1 MSETPKI
8 LLQARGLVRAF
19 GEGARRRA
27 VLENADFHICRGEH
41 VALLGRSGSGK
52 STLLNILAGIDRA
65 ESGAIE
71 MKNPD
76 LDLAQLREPAR
87 TLFRREH
94 IGFVYQ
100 FFNLL
105 PKLSVFDN
113 IALPL
118 QLLRM
123 PEKQIA
129 PRVAELLSAAGLDA
143 RGGDYPDQLS
153 GGEQQRVAIARAL
166 AHRPALVLADEPTGN
181 LDATAGRRALEL
193 LVKGARGEKDDAPAL
208 LTATHSRE
216 VARAADRVIV
226 LDGGRISDGGG
237 EGEQLAW

>member
-8 LLQARGLVRAF
+8 LLQARGVARAF

-27 VLENADFHICRGEH
+27 VLEQADFHICRGEH

-52 STLLNILAGIDRA
+52 STLLNIIAGIDRA
-65 ESGAIE
+65 ESGVITMNDA
-71 MKNPD
+71 
-76 LDLAQLREPAR
+76 DLARLREPAR

-105 PKLSVFDN
+105 PTLSVFDN

-123 PEKQIA
+123 PEKEIA
-129 PRVAELLSAAGLDA
+129 RRVAELLNAAGLDA

-181 LDATAGRRALEL
+181 LDAAAGRRALEL
-193 LVKGARGEKDDAPAL
+193 LVSSAKDDAPAL

-216 VARAADRVIV
+216 VARAADRVII
-226 LDGGRISDGGG
+226 LDGGRITESGDKQ
-237 EGEQLAW
+237 EQLAW

>member
-1 MSETPKI
+1 MSGTPKI
-8 LLQARGLVRAF
+8 LLQARGVARAF

-27 VLENADFHICRGEH
+27 VLEHADFHICRGEH

-52 STLLNILAGIDRA
+52 STLLNIVAGIDCA
-65 ESGAIE
+65 ESGVIE
-71 MKNPD
+71 MND
-76 LDLAQLREPAR
+76 ADLARLREPAR

-105 PKLSVFDN
+105 PTLSVFDN

-129 PRVAELLSAAGLDA
+129 RRVAELLSAAGLDA

-166 AHRPALVLADEPTGN
+166 AHRP
-181 LDATAGRRALEL
+181 
-193 LVKGARGEKDDAPAL
+193 
-208 LTATHSRE
+208 
-216 VARAADRVIV
+216 
-226 LDGGRISDGGG
+226 
-237 EGEQLAW
+237 

>member
-1 MSETPKI
+1 MSGTPKV
-8 LLQARGLVRAF
+8 LLQARGVARAF

-52 STLLNILAGIDRA
+52 STLLNIIAGIDRA
-65 ESGAIE
+65 ERGVIT
-71 MKNPD
+71 MND
-76 LDLAQLREPAR
+76 TDLARLREPAR

-105 PKLSVFDN
+105 PTLSVFDN

-123 PEKQIA
+123 PEKEIA
-129 PRVAELLSAAGLDA
+129 PRVAELLNAAGLDA

-181 LDATAGRRALEL
+181 LDAAAGRRALEL
-193 LVKGARGEKDDAPAL
+193 LVKGARGEKDDAPTL

-216 VARAADRVIV
+216 VARDADRVIV
-226 LDGGRISDGGG
+226 LDGGRISESGDKQ
-237 EGEQLAW
+237 EQLAW

>member
-1 MSETPKI
+1 MSESPKI
-8 LLQARGLVRAF
+8 LLQARGVARAF

-27 VLENADFHICRGEH
+27 VLENADFHICRSEH

-52 STLLNILAGIDRA
+52 STLLNIIAGIDRA
-65 ESGAIE
+65 ESGVIT
-71 MKNPD
+71 MND
-76 LDLAQLREPAR
+76 TDLARLREPAR

-105 PKLSVFDN
+105 PTLSVFDN

-123 PEKQIA
+123 PEKEIA
-129 PRVAELLSAAGLDA
+129 RRVAELLNAAGLDA

-181 LDATAGRRALEL
+181 LDAAAGRRALEL
-193 LVKGARGEKDDAPAL
+193 LVGARDTKDAPGL

-216 VARAADRVIV
+216 VARAADRVII
-226 LDGGRISDGGG
+226 LDGGRISDSGGDKQ
-237 EGEQLAW
+237 EQLAW